1 MRSVSNNRASVS
13 EFVIEAYVLRAPVTK
28 QGALTEWLLVSA
40 SRQIVGH
47 FCTLTIT
54 AGASLPVVVCSSL
67 YQLLSP
73 RPPRSRVWYPWHV
86 ARRGRA
92 RSRRGKGGV
101 CEIRSVDVF

>member
-47 FCTLTIT
+47 FCTRQVPL
-54 AGASLPVVVCSSL
+54 SLSLFVVVCTNYYL
-67 YQLLSP
+67 RVLLV
-73 RPPRSRVWYPWHV
+73 RVCGI
-86 ARRGRA
+86 RGT
-92 RSRRGKGGV
+92 
-101 CEIRSVDVF
+101 